1 MNITGVLV
9 SIVAPFENHIA
20 NGGDKLLGNANSI
33 KRRPDGRVYVSGQ
46 MQRHVLFSAMDRLN
60 MVDPD
65 KKDTFLSN
73 ADGITS
79 LIEKDLRADLGGFM
93 ATKKGGYTQRRSAP
107 LSATYAV
114 SLNDSHVGRDL
125 LVRIKYDHKA
135 KDQQVI
141 ATKEFSEQDSMLMN
155 FHLDVSALSISKLF
169 NYEKTLNIGVKYVKH
184 ATEQERKRRVK
195 LYLEATRMMNDYAN
209 QARNAICGEPE
220 KVFIV
225 FDEHLSRKAM
235 RYFSADEQERKNIIA
250 ELDSRNAKYFIGDD
264 KTENSVNKAYSD
276 ALAFLEA
283 NNLFDPSEK
292 DERGNEIIKK
302 YEDIFK

>member
-1 MNITGVLV
+1 MNIIGVLV

-60 MVDPD
+60 MVDPER
-65 KKDTFLSN
+65 KDTFLSN

-79 LIEKDLRADLGGFM
+79 LVEKDLRADLGGFM
-93 ATKKGGYTQRRSAP
+93 NPSKGGYTDRRIAP

-114 SLNDSHVGRDL
+114 SLNESNVGRDL
-125 LVRIKYDHKA
+125 LVRIKYDANA
-135 KDQQVI
+135 KEQAM
-141 ATKEFSEQDSMLMN
+141 ATKEFSERDSMLMN

-169 NYEKTLNIGVKYVKH
+169 NYEETLNVGVKYVKH

>member
-60 MVDPD
+60 MVDPER
-65 KKDTFLSN
+65 KDTFLSN

-79 LIEKDLRADLGGFM
+79 SVEKDLRADLGGFM
-93 ATKKGGYTQRRSAP
+93 NPSKGGYTDRRIAP

-114 SLNDSHVGRDL
+114 SLNESNVGRDL
-125 LVRIKYDHKA
+125 LVRIKYDANA
-135 KDQQVI
+135 KEQAM
-141 ATKEFSEQDSMLMN
+141 ATKEFSERDSMLMN
-155 FHLDVSALSISKLF
+155 FHLDVSALSVSKVF
-169 NYEKTLNIGVKYVKH
+169 DYKETLNVGVKYFKH

-235 RYFSADEQERKNIIA
+235 RYFSADEQEKKNIIA

-264 KTENSVNKAYSD
+264 KTENSVNKAYND
-276 ALAFLEA
+276 AFAFLEA

-292 DERGNEIIKK
+292 DKNGKEIIMK
-302 YEDIFK
+302 YEDLFK